1 MVRLRVNGA
10 VREIDLEPRVTLLD
24 ALRERLGLTG
34 TKKGCDQGACGAC
47 TVLADGKRVLS
58 CLTLAVACEGRD
70 ITTIEGLSDDGDLH
84 PLQQAFIAR
93 DAFQCG
99 FCTPGQIMSAVALLA
114 EGRAGSDA
122 EIREFMSGNICR
134 CGAYP
139 NIVAAIRGR
148 GGSPWPCA
156 RLITS
161 ARATRPHAVSAAT
174 ADPAAAFLA
183 GGTTQVDLMKDGVLS
198 PTTPIDITR
207 LPLRGVTTE
216 DGVLRVGALTTMEE
230 LAADPVITRR
240 LPVVRESLLLAAS
253 PQLRNMATIGGNLLQ
268 RTRCRYYR
276 DLSCACNKREPGSGC
291 GALTGHH
298 RMHAILG
305 TSAQCIAVHASD
317 LAVALVALDAVLSCA
332 GCGRRARDPPDR
344 VLLHS
349 R

>member
-1 MVRLRVNGA
+1 MRPFDYIR
-10 VREIDLEPRVTLLD
+10 PRDT
-24 ALRERLGLTG
+24 A
-34 TKKGCDQGACGAC
+34 
-47 TVLADGKRVLS
+47 
-58 CLTLAVACEGRD
+58 
-70 ITTIEGLSDDGDLH
+70 
-84 PLQQAFIAR
+84 
-93 DAFQCG
+93 
-99 FCTPGQIMSAVALLA
+99 
-114 EGRAGSDA
+114 
-122 EIREFMSGNICR
+122 
-134 CGAYP
+134 
-139 NIVAAIRGR
+139 
-148 GGSPWPCA
+148 
-156 RLITS
+156 
-161 ARATRPHAVSAAT
+161 HAVSAAT

-198 PTTPIDITR
+198 PTTLIDITR

-317 LAVALVALDAVLSCA
+317 LAVALVALDAVLSVLGADGVRAIPLTEFYSTPGDTPGIENMLGHGELITSIQVPLLCEGTRSGYLKVRDRASYEFALASAAVALETKDGTVRDARVALGGLATIPWRSRAAEDVLRGAPATMITFAAAAEAALDGATPHPGNAFKVELGQRTIVQALSRVA
-332 GCGRRARDPPDR
+332 GSQVGDVP
-344 VLLHS
+344 S
-349 R
+349 